1 MTLTPSAPAPD
12 RERLA
17 RMPAYLSSRLRGQS
31 EVMGRVS
38 PALQRAEFGLT
49 KPGRPKASFLFLG
62 PTGVGKTELTLCF
75 SDYLLGP
82 GSVHRFDMSEY
93 QNQNAVGLLLG
104 EHLGERGLLG
114 AALDRRAVST
124 LLFDEIEKAHPR
136 MLDLFLQMLD
146 AARVTLADGSTLD
159 LSPCYIVMTSN
170 LGSAEVMGLHHSAYA
185 TMERHVLTR
194 AQQSLRPEL
203 YARVTEKLVFN
214 RLTYDGQV
222 EIARL
227 RLKEEIAFYA
237 ARGHRL
243 DAGEEV
249 LNFLVRVG
257 YHPRLGARPLRDAV
271 ERLVGDVVTENLLA
285 GGDGS
290 GELSLKRQA
299 DGLCLTEAGRTT
311 ITFPQSGLDTL
322 TECDR

>member
-1 MTLTPSAPAPD
+1 LFFLDLLTMTTAPAAAPVSA

-17 RMPAYLSSRLRGQS
+17 HLPAHLSSRIRGQP
-31 EVMGRVS
+31 EVIGRV
-38 PALQRAEFGLT
+38 AAVLQRAELGLT

-75 SDYLLGP
+75 SDYLLGR

-114 AALDRRAVST
+114 AAIDRCAEAT

-136 MLDLFLQMLD
+136 VLDLFLQMLD
-146 AARVTLADGSTLD
+146 AARATLADGSTLD
-159 LSPCYIVMTSN
+159 LSRCYIVMTSN
-170 LGSAEVMGLHHSAYA
+170 LGSAEIMGLHHSAYA

-203 YARVTEKLVFN
+203 YARLTEKLVFN
-214 RLTYDGQV
+214 RLSYDVQV

-227 RLKEEIAFYA
+227 RLEEEIAFYA

-243 DAGEEV
+243 GVDEDV

-271 ERLVGDVVTENLLA
+271 ERLVGDAVATALLA

-290 GELSLKRQA
+290 GELRLRAKGN
-299 DGLCLTEAGRTT
+299 GLHLG
-311 ITFPQSGLDTL
+311 G
-322 TECDR
+322 

>member
-1 MTLTPSAPAPD
+1 MSATAAPA

-17 RMPAYLSSRLRGQS
+17 RLPGHLSSRICGQS
-31 EVMGRVS
+31 EVIGRV
-38 PALQRAEFGLT
+38 AAVLQRAELGLT

-75 SDYLLGP
+75 SDYLLGHDR
-82 GSVHRFDMSEY
+82 VHRFDMSEY

-114 AALDRRAVST
+114 AAFDRCAEAT

-136 MLDLFLQMLD
+136 VLDLFLQMLD

-159 LSPCYIVMTSN
+159 LSRCYIVMTSN

-203 YARVTEKLVFN
+203 YARLTEKLVFN
-214 RLTYDGQV
+214 RLSYDVQV
-222 EIARL
+222 KIARL
-227 RLKEEIAFYA
+227 RLEEEIAFYG

-243 DAGEEV
+243 GAGDDV
-249 LNFLVRVG
+249 LNFLVRTG

-271 ERLVGDVVTENLLA
+271 ERIVGDAVAADLLA
-285 GGDGS
+285 GGDGC
-290 GELSLKRQA
+290 GELKLRVEA
-299 DGLCLTEAGRTT
+299 NGLHLCPHTKPDALGVLSGIATT
-311 ITFPQSGLDTL
+311 
-322 TECDR
+322 

>member
-1 MTLTPSAPAPD
+1 MTITPEATKKVALL
-12 RERLA
+12 RNHL
-17 RMPAYLSSRLRGQS
+17 LSRIRGQT
-31 EVMGRVS
+31 EVIGRVAS
-38 PALQRAEFGLT
+38 VLQRAELGLT

-75 SDYLLGP
+75 REYLLGN

-93 QNQNAVGLLLG
+93 QNQNSVGLLLG

-114 AALDRRAVST
+114 AALDKRAVCT

-136 MLDLFLQMLD
+136 VLDLFLQMID

-159 LSPCYIVMTSN
+159 LSACYIVMTSN
-170 LGSAEVMGLHHSAYA
+170 IGSAEVTGLHHSAYA

-203 YARVTEKLVFN
+203 YARITEKLVFN
-214 RLTYDGQV
+214 RLTYEIQV
-222 EIARL
+222 EIAKL
-227 RLKEEIAFYA
+227 RLEEEIAFYA

-249 LNFLVRVG
+249 LNYLVRVG

-271 ERLVGDVVTENLLA
+271 ERFVGNAVATDLLA
-285 GGDGS
+285 GGCGS
-290 GELSLKRQA
+290 GELSLSTQA
-299 DGLCLTEAGRTT
+299 DGLCLDRRTV
-311 ITFPQSGLDTL
+311 
-322 TECDR
+322 R

>member
-1 MTLTPSAPAPD
+1 MTAAAAPA

-17 RMPAYLSSRLRGQS
+17 YLPAHLASRIRGQA
-31 EVMGRVS
+31 EVIGRV
-38 PALQRAEFGLT
+38 AAVLQRAELGLT

-75 SDYLLGP
+75 SDYLLGR
-82 GSVHRFDMSEY
+82 GSVQRFDMSEY

-114 AALDRRAVST
+114 AALDRCAIST

-136 MLDLFLQMLD
+136 VLDLFLQMLD
-146 AARVTLADGSTLD
+146 AARVTLADGNTLD
-159 LSPCYIVMTSN
+159 LSRCYIVMTSN

-194 AQQSLRPEL
+194 AQQSFRPEL
-203 YARVTEKLVFN
+203 YARLTEKLVFN
-214 RLTYDGQV
+214 RLTYDVQV

-227 RLKEEIAFYA
+227 RLEEEIAFYA
-237 ARGHRL
+237 ARGHRI
-243 DAGEEV
+243 DAGEDV

-271 ERLVGDVVTENLLA
+271 ERLVGDAVAMNLLG

-290 GELSLKRQA
+290 GELNLRIQA
-299 DGLCLTEAGRTT
+299 DGLCLIR
-311 ITFPQSGLDTL
+311 
-322 TECDR
+322 

>member
-1 MTLTPSAPAPD
+1 MSTAAPS

-17 RMPAYLSSRLRGQS
+17 RLPEHLCSRIRGQP
-31 EVMGRVS
+31 EVIARV
-38 PALQRAEFGLT
+38 AAVLQRAELGLT

-75 SDYLLGP
+75 SDYLLGS
-82 GSVHRFDMSEY
+82 GSVQRFDMSEY

-114 AALDRRAVST
+114 AALDRREVAT

-136 MLDLFLQMLD
+136 VLDLFLQMLD
-146 AARVTLADGSTLD
+146 AARVTLADGNTLD
-159 LSPCYIVMTSN
+159 LSRCYIVMTSN
-170 LGSAEVMGLHHSAYA
+170 LGSAEIMGLHHSAYS

-203 YARVTEKLVFN
+203 YARLTEKLVFN
-214 RLTYDGQV
+214 RLTYDVQV
-222 EIARL
+222 EVARL
-227 RLKEEIAFYA
+227 RLEEEIAFYA
-237 ARGHRL
+237 ARGHRIG
-243 DAGEEV
+243 AGEDV

-271 ERLVGDVVTENLLA
+271 ERMIGDAVATDLLA

-290 GELSLKRQA
+290 GELNLKGQA
-299 DGLCLTEAGRTT
+299 DGLCLT
-311 ITFPQSGLDTL
+311 QSVCSSLSGSGP
-322 TECDR
+322 